1 MKGECARGTLPSQK
15 SREGC
20 KVGEILMKNIEF
32 SKALKLQELVS
43 YQEGQVVS
51 RTIAQLPR
59 VNITLFALYKGEGI
73 STHTTSGDAMVQI
86 LEGQAQITIGNEVL
100 DVREGETVIMPADIP
115 HALEARE
122 GFKMLLTVVK
132 KAG

>member
-1 MKGECARGTLPSQK
+1 MVKTEQ
-15 SREGC
+15 
-20 KVGEILMKNIEF
+20 LMKNIEF
-32 SKALKLQELVS
+32 SAALNLKELVG
-43 YQEGQVVS
+43 YQEGQVIS
-51 RTIAQLPR
+51 RTLAQLPW

-86 LEGQAQITIGNEVL
+86 LDGEAEITIGDKVL
-100 DVREGETVIMPADIP
+100 TVKSGETVIMPSDVP

-132 KAG
+132 KAK

>member
-1 MKGECARGTLPSQK
+1 
-15 SREGC
+15 
-20 KVGEILMKNIEF
+20 MKNIEF
-32 SKALKLQELVS
+32 SKALKLGELVS

-86 LEGQAQITIGNEVL
+86 LEGQAQITIGKEVL

-132 KAG
+132 KTG